1 MFIIILDLKMKR
13 PRLKSIANTNV
24 DMVIHHKISGK
35 KNKCE
40 AIIERM
46 NEKSKP
52 FITLALKP
60 APQKN

>member
-1 MFIIILDLKMKR
+1 MKR
-13 PRLKSIANTNV
+13 LRLKSIANTNV
-24 DMVIHHKISGK
+24 DMVIHHKISSK

-40 AIIERM
+40 AIIEWM

-52 FITLALKP
+52 FVSLALKP